1 MPKPLPPVR
10 RAVPMEESMLLSM
23 AQSPQFVVEFPFLSR
38 LAGYAVST
46 GPGCSTCGGNAK
58 SVQKQAAIDA
68 VKLTI
73 FEMPDEKK
81 KTLKRLLNADR
92 VSVILRIGQN
102 VVERSF

>member
-10 RAVPMEESMLLSM
+10 RAVPLEESMLLSM
-23 AQSPQFVVEFPFLSR
+23 AQSPQFVTEFPFLSR
-38 LAGYAVST
+38 LSGYAVST
-46 GPGCSTCGGNAK
+46 GAGCTTCGGNAK
-58 SVQKQAAIDA
+58 SVQKQSAIDT
-68 VKLTI
+68 VKLAL

-92 VSVILRIGQN
+92 VSIVLRIGAS